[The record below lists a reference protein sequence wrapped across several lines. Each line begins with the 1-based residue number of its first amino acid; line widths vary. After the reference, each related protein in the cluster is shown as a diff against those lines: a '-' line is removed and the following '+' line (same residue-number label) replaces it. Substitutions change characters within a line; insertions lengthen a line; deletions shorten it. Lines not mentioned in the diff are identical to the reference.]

1 MKLDPITIIDAAV
14 RAADAASGPARVLV
28 FGSYARGDAREDS
41 DLDLIVIE
49 PQFTDKAAEYLAIR
63 SAIGRL
69 GVGVDV
75 LLFSEIEFSRR
86 SQVPGTVLYW
96 ANREGKVLYERSA

>member
-1 MKLDPITIIDAAV
+1 MLDSITITAAAT
-14 RAADAASGPARVLV
+14 RAAYAASGAARVLV
-28 FGSYARGDAREDS
+28 FGSYARGDAGEDS

-75 LLFSEIEFSRR
+75 LLFSEAEFSRR
-86 SQVPGTVLYW
+86 SQVPGTVPYW
-96 ANREGKVLYERSA
+96 AKREGKVLYERSA